1 MSATVPAEACAI
13 QELMQRFEMDL
24 SDPFYHSLVTDAAK
38 PAYDAAA
45 YYEQLAL
52 MLEAENMAFQMAQ
65 AFPFGISDEQV
76 PQAPPGLDSIVPPP
90 GLEPD
95 CGGSSWHLAKN
106 GAEKMTRQICWF
118 QNRYHHA
125 KPEHNIS
132 PCSRGDACQFCHA
145 YHPKL
150 SRRDGP
156 KSLCSCA
163 AHFMKQ
169 RPPASDSASTRD
181 DDCSLETSSSDE
193 SSNVSLCKGLQVIP
207 PVPTPEEVP
216 LTRSSRIKKNNKILD
231 LKADDDQTDSTES
244 PPMLRQICYFQNRWY
259 NRQEGDEAFEPCSKG
274 DDCLHCHEM
283 HPRIK
288 RRNDKSSRCSCPIKH
303 Q

>member
-13 QELMQRFEMDL
+13 QEFMQRFETDL
-24 SDPFYHSLVTDAAK
+24 ADPFYQSPVTHAAK
-38 PAYDAAA
+38 PAYDAAT
-45 YYEQLAL
+45 YYEQLAF
-52 MLEAENMAFQMAQ
+52 MLEAENMAFQMAK
-65 AFPFGISDEQV
+65 AFPFGMADEQV
-76 PQAPPGLDSIVPPP
+76 LQAPPGLDSIMPPP
-90 GLEPD
+90 GLEPA
-95 CGGSSWHLAKN
+95 CGGSSRQLVKKE
-106 GAEKMTRQICWF
+106 AEKITRQICWF

-125 KPEHNIS
+125 KPDDNIS
-132 PCSRGDACQFCHA
+132 PCSRGDDCLFCHA
-145 YHPKL
+145 FHPKM

-169 RPPASDSASTRD
+169 PPASDSASTRD

-193 SSNVSLCKGLQVIP
+193 SSNVSSSKGLQVIP
-207 PVPTPEEVP
+207 PVPTPEEAP
-216 LTRSSRIKKNNKILD
+216 LPRSSRMKQKNKILD
-231 LKADDDQTDSTES
+231 LKADDAQTDSTES
-244 PPMLRQICYFQNRWY
+244 PPMLRQICYFQNRWF
-259 NRQEGDEAFEPCSKG
+259 NRQEGDEAFEQCSKG

-303 Q
+303 V